1 MFNSPFDIFT
11 VKEKVG
17 IGTDNP
23 SERLEIKGNIKLNS
37 GVAVSEF
44 SSDGTLAIVNDRS
57 VPTTQSVKTYVD
69 KQISTTNAA
78 FASNIN
84 TQIATVNTTLANKA
98 DKSGSS
104 TQDFQANNLKVQGN
118 FEVTGTTTFRN
129 IEQHQGDVELGNE
142 DSDRVKIHGV
152 LESTHSSNALQL
164 NSPVN
169 ITSNLNVN
177 GNIGI
182 GTTAPSDRLDVAGNF
197 RMLTDANPIRFTS
210 SWSGF
215 PDATTNQAEICND
228 TGTYQTLMIVGNR
241 SAGLADSGYGRR
253 VSIWDRLEVHGT
265 TKTQK
270 LALGDKWLLSGVGD
284 AHGNDEWLRLF
295 NNQSTDY
302 HGGLAA
308 GKLWSSTGTVQ
319 SSDIHL
325 KRDIKDIPQAL
336 AKLLQLRGVS
346 YYWQDAS
353 KGTTAQLGLIAQEVE
368 TVFPELVEQGA
379 DGMKALNYNGLI
391 PVLLE
396 ALKEQQNTIA
406 SLIDRLNVLEAK
418 QA

>member
-1 MFNSPFDIFT
+1 VAYNFNQLN
-11 VKEKVG
+11 VKEKIGVG
-17 IGTDNP
+17 TETP
-23 SERLEIKGNIKLNS
+23 SEALEVKGNIKLNS

-44 SSDGTLAIVNDRS
+44 STDGTLAVANNQS
-57 VPTTQSVKTYVD
+57 VATTQAVKTYVSS
-69 KQISTTNAA
+69 QVTTVGMAL
-78 FASNIN
+78 
-84 TQIATVNTTLANKA
+84 ATKA
-98 DKSGSS
+98 DKGGSAL
-104 TQDFQANNLKVQGN
+104 QDFQTNDLKVQGN
-118 FEVTGTTTFRN
+118 FEVAGTTTFRN

-142 DSDRVKIHGV
+142 DTDRVKIHGV
-152 LESTHSSNALQL
+152 LESTHSSNALQI

-177 GNIGI
+177 GNMGI
-182 GTTAPSDRLDVAGNF
+182 GTTAPSDRLDVAGNL

-215 PDATTNQAEICND
+215 PDATNNQAEICND
-228 TGTYQTLMIVGNR
+228 TGAYQTLMIVGNR

-265 TKTQK
+265 TKTEK

-295 NNQSTDY
+295 NNQGTGY
-302 HGGLAA
+302 YGGLAA
-308 GKLWSSTGTVQ
+308 DKLYSSTGTIQ
-319 SSDIHL
+319 GSDIHL
-325 KRDIKDIPQAL
+325 KRDINGIPQAL
-336 AKLLQLRGVS
+336 EKLLQLRGVS
-346 YYWQDAS
+346 YCWQDAR
-353 KGTTAQLGLIAQEVE
+353 KGTTPQLGLIAQEVE

-396 ALKEQQNTIA
+396 ALKEQQSTIS

-418 QA
+418 QT